1 MQDNVTQAVVR
12 AESVVNSSEALR
24 MYGSCEWEELS
35 QDGQLWMAKIVSLAS
50 TAQPEVKALVEA
62 LETAIG
68 LLWEHCEGIAPRIE
82 PLERTLAA
90 YHEAQP

>member
-1 MQDNVTQAVVR
+1 MDNEKVPAAMQDNVTQAVIR

-62 LETAIG
+62 
-68 LLWEHCEGIAPRIE
+68 
-82 PLERTLAA
+82 
-90 YHEAQP
+90 